1 MKGEK
6 RIEFD
11 RATVETLTK
20 KTLADAAIRVF
31 GEPGPGEEVRVEFTS
46 WGSSSAEIRTILT
59 PEPTPVPLTETGA
72 AVPHAVP
79 QPDPDPYP
87 GRVTLTNAPF

>member
-20 KTLADAAIRVF
+20 QTLADAAIRVF
-31 GEPGPGEEVRVEFTS
+31 GEPGPGEEVNIELSS
-46 WGSSSAEIRTILT
+46 WGSSSAEIRTIPD
-59 PEPTPVPLTETGA
+59 PEPAAQVPVLVPVPT
-72 AVPHAVP
+72 
-79 QPDPDPYP
+79 
-87 GRVTLTNAPF
+87 VTDGEPF

>member
-20 KTLADAAIRVF
+20 QTLAAAAIRVF
-31 GEPGPGEEVRVEFTS
+31 GEPGPGEEVRVEFDS
-46 WGSSSAEIRTILT
+46 WGSSYAEIGPIAG
-59 PEPTPVPLTETGA
+59 PEPTPVPTLGPTP
-72 AVPHAVP
+72 VPVP
-79 QPDPDPYP
+79 T
-87 GRVTLTNAPF
+87 VTNGAPF